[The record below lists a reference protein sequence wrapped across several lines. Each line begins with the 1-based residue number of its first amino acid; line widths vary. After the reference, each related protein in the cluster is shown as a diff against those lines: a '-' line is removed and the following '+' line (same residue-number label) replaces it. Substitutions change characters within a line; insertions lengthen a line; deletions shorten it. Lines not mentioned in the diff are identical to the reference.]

1 MCIRDRPREI
11 SLKDHPELNEAWLQ
25 EVIANKP
32 EILGLGDLIV
42 KDKERIQPSGGRLDL
57 LLQDVDS
64 LKRYEMEIQ
73 LGRTC
78 LLYTSRC
85 V

>member
-1 MCIRDRPREI
+1 MLEKFNVIQPREI

-42 KDKERIQPSGGRLDL
+42 KDKERIQPSGGRLD
-57 LLQDVDS
+57 
-64 LKRYEMEIQ
+64 
-73 LGRTC
+73 
-78 LLYTSRC
+78 
-85 V
+85 